1 MSETYSAGPAAGS
14 TRRGAATARAAEW
27 LSLAAAPT
35 FAMMALQTAVL
46 GGPGEMLCSAAH
58 SSPLTG
64 MGAMYLLMSVFYS
77 SPWLKLISRQ

>member
-1 MSETYSAGPAAGS
+1 MSETYSAGPAGRS
-14 TRRGAATARAAEW
+14 TRRGAATVRVAEW

-35 FAMMALQTAVL
+35 FAIMALQSAVL

-64 MGAMYLLMSVFYS
+64 MATMYLLMSVFHS
-77 SPWLKLISRQ
+77 SPWLKLVSGQ